1 MKRFITKRKFN
12 FKYQIIILLF
22 TLILSIYI
30 SSQIIKKI
38 NMESLSNN
46 LINNSTNISSN
57 YLAYAEIFNILD
69 ASSLIKTT
77 ISEFDKVSIKEVI
90 KENESNINK
99 EEDLKTKEP
108 ILYIYNTHQSEEYK
122 SESLANY
129 NITPTVY
136 MLANI
141 IKKELDKSGI
151 YTIVE
156 DENIKDVLNKNNWLY
171 KDSYKVSRLWLENIN
186 NKYPTIRYYLD
197 LHRDSVSET
206 IVIDNKRYAKMMF
219 VLGMNHSNYEKNEVI
234 VKKLYNYLDSKYK
247 GIVKDTLYAKKNIFN
262 QDFNENVFLIEIGG
276 NENTLEEA
284 YNSAIVLADAISSV
298 IGA

>member
-12 FKYQIIILLF
+12 VRYSVILILL
-22 TLILSIYI
+22 LLSFIIYI
-30 SSQIIKKI
+30 SPKILKKI
-38 NMESLSNN
+38 NLKDLSNS

-77 ISEFDKVSIKEVI
+77 ISEFDKVNIKEVI
-90 KENESNINK
+90 KDSGTKIDKENNQNI
-99 EEDLKTKEP
+99 KEP

-141 IKKELDKSGI
+141 IKKELDKNGV

-156 DENIKDVLNKNNWLY
+156 DENIKDILNKNNWLY
-171 KDSYKVSRLWLENIN
+171 KDSYKASRLWLENIN
-186 NKYPTIRYYLD
+186 NKYPTIKYYLD

-219 VLGMNHSNYEKNEVI
+219 VLGMNHNNYEKNEVI
-234 VKKLYNYLDSKYK
+234 VKKIYNYLDSKYK

-276 NENTLEEA
+276 NENNLEEA
-284 YNSAIVLADAISSV
+284 YNSAIVLAEAISFV

>member
-12 FKYQIIILLF
+12 FKYQIVILLF

-30 SSQIIKKI
+30 SSQILKKI

-77 ISEFDKVSIKEVI
+77 ISEFDKVNIKEVI

-99 EEDLKTKEP
+99 EEDIKIKEP

-141 IKKELDKSGI
+141 IKKELDNNGI

-171 KDSYKVSRLWLENIN
+171 KDSYKASRLWLENIN
-186 NKYPTIRYYLD
+186 NKYPTIKYYLD

-219 VLGMNHSNYEKNEVI
+219 VLGMNHSNYEKNEVL
-234 VKKLYNYLDSKYK
+234 VKKLSNYLDSKYK

-284 YNSAIVLADAISSV
+284 YNSAMVLADAITSV

>member
-12 FKYQIIILLF
+12 FKYQIVILLF
-22 TLILSIYI
+22 TLILSIYV

-38 NMESLSNN
+38 NIESLSNN

-99 EEDLKTKEP
+99 EEDIKIKEP
-108 ILYIYNTHQSEEYK
+108 ILYIYNTHQSEEYL

-141 IKKELDKSGI
+141 IKKELDNNGI

-186 NKYPTIRYYLD
+186 NKYPTIKYYLD

-219 VLGMNHSNYEKNEVI
+219 VLGMNHSNYEKNEVL
-234 VKKLYNYLDSKYK
+234 VKKLSNYLDSKYK

-284 YNSAIVLADAISSV
+284 YNSAMVLADAITSV

>member
-12 FKYQIIILLF
+12 FKYQIVILLF

-171 KDSYKVSRLWLENIN
+171 KDSYKASRLWLENIN

-197 LHRDSVSET
+197 LHRDSVSES

-284 YNSAIVLADAISSV
+284 YNSAMVLADAITSV

>member
-1 MKRFITKRKFN
+1 
-12 FKYQIIILLF
+12 
-22 TLILSIYI
+22 
-30 SSQIIKKI
+30 
-38 NMESLSNN
+38 MESLSNN

-57 YLAYAEIFNILD
+57 YLAFAEIFNILD

-77 ISEFDKVSIKEVI
+77 ISEFDKVNIKEVI

-99 EEDLKTKEP
+99 EEDIKIKEP

-141 IKKELDKSGI
+141 IKKELDNNGI

-171 KDSYKVSRLWLENIN
+171 KDSYKASRLWLENIN
-186 NKYPTIRYYLD
+186 NKYPTIKYYLD

-234 VKKLYNYLDSKYK
+234 VKKLYNYLDIKYK

-284 YNSAIVLADAISSV
+284 YNSAMVLADAISSV

>member
-30 SSQIIKKI
+30 SSQIIKNI
-38 NMESLSNN
+38 NIESLSKN
-46 LINNSTNISSN
+46 LINNSTNITSN
-57 YLAYAEIFNILD
+57 YLAYSEIFNILD

-77 ISEFDKVSIKEVI
+77 ISEFDKVNIKEVI

-99 EEDLKTKEP
+99 EEDVKIKEP

-141 IKKELDKSGI
+141 IKKELDKNGI

-186 NKYPTIRYYLD
+186 NKYPTIKYYLD

-234 VKKLYNYLDSKYK
+234 LKKLYNYLDIKYK

-284 YNSAIVLADAISSV
+284 YNSAMVLADAIISV

>member
-12 FKYQIIILLF
+12 FKYKIVILLF

-30 SSQIIKKI
+30 SSQIITNI
-38 NMESLSNN
+38 NIESLSNN
-46 LINNSTNISSN
+46 LINNSTNITSN
-57 YLAYAEIFNILD
+57 YLAYSEIFNILD

-77 ISEFDKVSIKEVI
+77 ISEFDKVNIKEVI

-99 EEDLKTKEP
+99 EEDIKIKEP

-141 IKKELDKSGI
+141 IKKELDKNGI

-171 KDSYKVSRLWLENIN
+171 KDSYKASRLWLENIN

-219 VLGMNHSNYEKNEVI
+219 VLGMNHSNYEKNEEI
-234 VKKLYNYLDSKYK
+234 VKKLYNYLDIKYK

-284 YNSAIVLADAISSV
+284 YNSAMVLADAITSV

>member
-57 YLAYAEIFNILD
+57 YLAFAEIFNILD

-77 ISEFDKVSIKEVI
+77 ISEFDKVNIKEVI

-99 EEDLKTKEP
+99 EEDIKIKEP

-141 IKKELDKSGI
+141 IKKELDNNGI

-171 KDSYKVSRLWLENIN
+171 KDSYKASRLWLENIN
-186 NKYPTIRYYLD
+186 NKYPTIKYYLD

-234 VKKLYNYLDSKYK
+234 VKKLYNYLDIKYK

-284 YNSAIVLADAISSV
+284 YNSAMVLADAISSV

>member
-1 MKRFITKRKFN
+1 MKRFITKRKYN
-12 FKYQIIILLF
+12 FKYQIVILLL

-38 NMESLSNN
+38 NIESLSNN

-77 ISEFDKVSIKEVI
+77 ISEFDKVNIKEVI

-99 EEDLKTKEP
+99 EEDLKIKEP

-141 IKKELDKSGI
+141 IKKELDKNGI

-171 KDSYKVSRLWLENIN
+171 KDSYKASRLWLENIN

-197 LHRDSVSET
+197 LHRDSVSES

-284 YNSAIVLADAISSV
+284 YNSAMVLADAITSV

>member
-1 MKRFITKRKFN
+1 MKRFITKRKYN
-12 FKYQIIILLF
+12 FKYQIVILLL

-186 NKYPTIRYYLD
+186 NKYPTINYYLD
-197 LHRDSVSET
+197 LHRDSVSES

-284 YNSAIVLADAISSV
+284 YNSAMVLADAITSV

>member
-1 MKRFITKRKFN
+1 
-12 FKYQIIILLF
+12 
-22 TLILSIYI
+22 
-30 SSQIIKKI
+30 
-38 NMESLSNN
+38 MESLSNN

-99 EEDLKTKEP
+99 EEDIKIKEP
-108 ILYIYNTHQSEEYK
+108 ILYIYNTHQSEEYL

-129 NITPTVY
+129 NIIPTVY

-141 IKKELDKSGI
+141 IKKELDKNGI

-171 KDSYKVSRLWLENIN
+171 KDSYKASRLWLENIN
-186 NKYPTIRYYLD
+186 NKYPTIKYYLD

-219 VLGMNHSNYEKNEVI
+219 VLGMNHSNHEKNEEI

-247 GIVKDTLYAKKNIFN
+247 GIVRDTLYAKKNIFN

-284 YNSAIVLADAISSV
+284 YNSAMVLADAITSV

>member
-1 MKRFITKRKFN
+1 MKRFITKRKYN
-12 FKYQIIILLF
+12 FKYQIIILLL

-46 LINNSTNISSN
+46 LINNSINISSN

-77 ISEFDKVSIKEVI
+77 ISEFDKVNIKEVI

-99 EEDLKTKEP
+99 IEDLKIKEP

-141 IKKELDKSGI
+141 IKKELDKNGI

-219 VLGMNHSNYEKNEVI
+219 VLGMNHSNHEKNEEI

-247 GIVKDTLYAKKNIFN
+247 GIVRDTLYAKKNIFN

-284 YNSAIVLADAISSV
+284 YNSAMALADAITSV

>member
-12 FKYQIIILLF
+12 FKYQIVILLF

-38 NMESLSNN
+38 NIESLSNN

-141 IKKELDKSGI
+141 IKKELDKNGI

-186 NKYPTIRYYLD
+186 NKYPTINYYLD
-197 LHRDSVSET
+197 LHRDSVSES

-284 YNSAIVLADAISSV
+284 YNSAMVLADAITSV

>member
-1 MKRFITKRKFN
+1 MKRFITKRKYN
-12 FKYQIIILLF
+12 FKYQIIILLL
-22 TLILSIYI
+22 TLILSIYV
-30 SSQIIKKI
+30 SSEIIKKI

-77 ISEFDKVSIKEVI
+77 ISEFDKVNIKEVI

-99 EEDLKTKEP
+99 EEDLKIKEP

-141 IKKELDKSGI
+141 IKKELDKNGI

-171 KDSYKVSRLWLENIN
+171 KDSYKASRLWLENIN

-206 IVIDNKRYAKMMF
+206 IVIGNKRYAKMMF

-284 YNSAIVLADAISSV
+284 YNSAMVLADAISSV
-298 IGA
+298 VGA

>member
-12 FKYQIIILLF
+12 FKYQIVILLF

-77 ISEFDKVSIKEVI
+77 ISEFDKVNIKEVI

-99 EEDLKTKEP
+99 EEDLKIKEP

-141 IKKELDKSGI
+141 IKKELDKNGI

-171 KDSYKVSRLWLENIN
+171 KDSYKASRLWLENIN

-197 LHRDSVSET
+197 LHRDSVSES

-284 YNSAIVLADAISSV
+284 YNSAMVLADAITSV

>member
-1 MKRFITKRKFN
+1 
-12 FKYQIIILLF
+12 
-22 TLILSIYI
+22 
-30 SSQIIKKI
+30 
-38 NMESLSNN
+38 MESLSNN
-46 LINNSTNISSN
+46 LINNSINISSN

-77 ISEFDKVSIKEVI
+77 ISEFDKVNIKEVI

-99 EEDLKTKEP
+99 IEDLKIKEP

-141 IKKELDKSGI
+141 IKKELDKNGI

-247 GIVKDTLYAKKNIFN
+247 GIVKYTLYAKKNIFN

-284 YNSAIVLADAISSV
+284 YNSAMVLADAISSV

>member
-1 MKRFITKRKFN
+1 MKRFITKRKYN
-12 FKYQIIILLF
+12 FKYQILILLF
-22 TLILSIYI
+22 TLILSIYV

-38 NMESLSNN
+38 NIESLSNN

-77 ISEFDKVSIKEVI
+77 ISEFDKVNIKEVI

-99 EEDLKTKEP
+99 EEDLKIKEP
-108 ILYIYNTHQSEEYK
+108 ILYIYNTHQSEEYL

-129 NITPTVY
+129 NIIPTVY

-141 IKKELDKSGI
+141 IKKELDKNGI

-171 KDSYKVSRLWLENIN
+171 KDSYKASRLWLENIN
-186 NKYPTIRYYLD
+186 NKYPTIKYYLD

-219 VLGMNHSNYEKNEVI
+219 VLGMNHSKYEKNEEI
-234 VKKLYNYLDSKYK
+234 VKELYNYLDSKYK

-284 YNSAIVLADAISSV
+284 YNSAMVLADAITSV

>member
-1 MKRFITKRKFN
+1 
-12 FKYQIIILLF
+12 
-22 TLILSIYI
+22 
-30 SSQIIKKI
+30 
-38 NMESLSNN
+38 MESFSNN
-46 LINNSTNISSN
+46 LIKNSTNNPNN
-57 YLAYAEIFNILD
+57 YLTYSEIFNILD

-77 ISEFDKVSIKEVI
+77 ISEFDKVNIKEVI
-90 KENESNINK
+90 KEDNIKQIDKDNQNNQ
-99 EEDLKTKEP
+99 DTHEP
-108 ILYIYNTHQSEEYK
+108 IIYIYNTHQSEEYI
-122 SESLANY
+122 SESLSNY

-141 IKKELDKSGI
+141 IKKELDKNGI

-171 KDSYKVSRLWLENIN
+171 KDSYKASRLWLENIN
-186 NKYPTIRYYLD
+186 KKYPTIKYYLD

-206 IVIDNKRYAKMMF
+206 IVIDNKKYAKMMF
-219 VLGMNHSNYEKNEVI
+219 VLGMNHSNYYKNEVI
-234 VKKLYNYLDSKYK
+234 VKELYNYLNTKYN

-284 YNSAIVLADAISSV
+284 YNSAIVLAEAISAV
-298 IGA
+298 IGG

>member
-12 FKYQIIILLF
+12 FKYQIVILLF

-186 NKYPTIRYYLD
+186 NKYPTINYYLD
-197 LHRDSVSET
+197 LHRDSVSES

-284 YNSAIVLADAISSV
+284 YNSAMVLADAITSV

>member
-1 MKRFITKRKFN
+1 MKRFITKRKYN
-12 FKYQIIILLF
+12 FKYQIIILLL
-22 TLILSIYI
+22 TLILSIYV

-38 NMESLSNN
+38 NIESLSNN
-46 LINNSTNISSN
+46 LINNSINISSN

-77 ISEFDKVSIKEVI
+77 ISEFDKVNIKEVI

-99 EEDLKTKEP
+99 EEDLKIKEP

-141 IKKELDKSGI
+141 IKKELDKNGI

-171 KDSYKVSRLWLENIN
+171 KDSYKASRLWLENIN

-284 YNSAIVLADAISSV
+284 YNSAMVLADAISSV

>member
-1 MKRFITKRKFN
+1 MKRFITKRKYN
-12 FKYQIIILLF
+12 FKYYIIILLLI
-22 TLILSIYI
+22 LILSIYI

-77 ISEFDKVSIKEVI
+77 ISEFDKVNIKEVI

-99 EEDLKTKEP
+99 EEDLKIKEP

-122 SESLANY
+122 SESLSNY

-141 IKKELDKSGI
+141 IKKELDKNGI

-171 KDSYKVSRLWLENIN
+171 KDSYKASRLWLENIN
-186 NKYPTIRYYLD
+186 NNYPTIKYYLD

-284 YNSAIVLADAISSV
+284 YNSAMVLADAISSV